1 LTDMRNQK
9 NNNMKDVRRYFL
21 GIPLFLFLVA
31 VGPARSDDIAS
42 VKAMMWDGDFYEAAE
57 IAAKL
62 GGLEGFTLA
71 AAALAIHGY
80 EIAPESEKQEHFL
93 RAIDYAEKAIEIDP
107 NNSEANLQISHT
119 LGRYAQTVGVAEAL
133 SGGFAERTKAAMD
146 RAVELDPENVR
157 AHLSFG
163 SWHAEIV
170 AAAGFMAK
178 LLYGANEE
186 DALLAYQRALDLEPD
201 SSTVHFEYAVGL
213 MRLDDENLEL
223 ARIHLKKAISL
234 PLNNAYDKI
243 VREKATRDLMA
254 LPEK

>member
-1 LTDMRNQK
+1 MRNQK
-9 NNNMKDVRRYFL
+9 NNNTKDVRLYFL
-21 GIPLFLFLVA
+21 GIPLFLFFVT
-31 VGPARSDDIAS
+31 VGPAWSDDIES

-57 IAAKL
+57 IAARL

-157 AHLSFG
+157 AHLSIG

-178 LLYGANEE
+178 LLYG
-186 DALLAYQRALDLEPD
+186 
-201 SSTVHFEYAVGL
+201 
-213 MRLDDENLEL
+213 
-223 ARIHLKKAISL
+223 
-234 PLNNAYDKI
+234 
-243 VREKATRDLMA
+243 
-254 LPEK
+254 

>member
-1 LTDMRNQK
+1 
-9 NNNMKDVRRYFL
+9 MKDVRRYFL
-21 GIPLFLFLVA
+21 GIPLFLVLVA
-31 VGPARSDDIAS
+31 AGPARSDDIAS

-57 IAAKL
+57 IAARL

-107 NNSEANLQISHT
+107 NSSEASLQISHT

-146 RAVELDPENVR
+146 KAVELDPENVR
-157 AHLSFG
+157 AHLSIG

-186 DALLAYQRALDLEPD
+186 DALLAYQRALELEPE

-213 MRLDDENLEL
+213 MRLGDENLKL
-223 ARIHLKKAISL
+223 AKAHLEKAVSL
-234 PLNNAYDKI
+234 PVKNAYDGI
-243 VREKATRDLMA
+243 VREKALQNLA
-254 LPEK
+254 VLPKK

>member
-1 LTDMRNQK
+1 MTDMRNQK
-9 NNNMKDVRRYFL
+9 NINMKDVGRYFL
-21 GIPLFLFLVA
+21 GALLYFLLMV
-31 VGPARSDDIAS
+31 VSPAWSDDIES

-57 IAAKL
+57 IGARL
-62 GGLEGFTLA
+62 GGLEGYTLA

-80 EIAPESEKQEHFL
+80 EIAPESEKQGHFL

-107 NNSEANLQISHT
+107 NSSEASLQISHT

-146 RAVELDPENVR
+146 KAVELDPENVR
-157 AHLSFG
+157 AHLSIG

-186 DALLAYQRALDLEPD
+186 DALAAYQRALDLEPD

-223 ARIHLKKAISL
+223 ARMHLEKAVSL
-234 PLNNAYDKI
+234 PVKNAYDKI
-243 VREKATRDLMA
+243 VQEKASRDLMA
-254 LPEK
+254 LPGK